1 MLPKVTTE
9 EEKQQLQVCIDAL
22 RELRKGHTDSQNI
35 YGVHLEDQLPI
46 SSLYKKQ
53 PLDTVIV

>member
-1 MLPKVTTE
+1 MTTE